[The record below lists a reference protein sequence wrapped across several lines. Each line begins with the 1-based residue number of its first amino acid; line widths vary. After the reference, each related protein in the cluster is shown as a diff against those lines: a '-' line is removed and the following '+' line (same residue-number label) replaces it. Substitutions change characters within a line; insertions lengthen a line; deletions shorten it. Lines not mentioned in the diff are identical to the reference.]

1 MRRRCGGGGG
11 EWGRLVAVARG
22 GDRSTPP
29 SSPLPPPP
37 RHCRVALRPPPT
49 AIDRFDAAS
58 DAVVAPRALP
68 RATIGAPNRITAF
81 SAPLRRPRPRA
92 TTRRQAEAEA
102 RALSELERRQ
112 KALDDAKLTT
122 MEKLT
127 DEEQDRI
134 LESALLDT
142 KGSE

>member
-1 MRRRCGGGGG
+1 MR
-11 EWGRLVAVARG
+11 
-22 GDRSTPP
+22 
-29 SSPLPPPP
+29 SS
-37 RHCRVALRPPPT
+37 
-49 AIDRFDAAS
+49 RF
-58 DAVVAPRALP
+58 P

-92 TTRRQAEAEA
+92 TARRQAEAEA
-102 RALSELERRQ
+102 HALSDRERRQ

-134 LESALLDT
+134 LEVNRWFERGVVRCCHLLRCRVVC
-142 KGSE
+142 GVPPLEAAEQSNPSGACGV